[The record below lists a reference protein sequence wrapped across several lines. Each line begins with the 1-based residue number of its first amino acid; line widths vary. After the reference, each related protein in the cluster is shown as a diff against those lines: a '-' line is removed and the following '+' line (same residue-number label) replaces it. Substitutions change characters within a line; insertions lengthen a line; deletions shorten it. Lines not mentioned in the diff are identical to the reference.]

1 MRQSLIRRQPT
12 KRCRKVKKHTT
23 VKEIIKRCRRKNLCT
38 AFFYPIKQSKIRK
51 ERQRFCGTTNLPEL
65 FTTSYLYLHNAYLSS
80 TPSAQHNSR
89 INAHSV
95 HKLFAILAKRQ
106 TPMIFVLRYFLV
118 RRICRN
124 VRTHITEKII
134 FVNIL
139 QQAFSTLNLCYITHK
154 NFSIVQKSG
163 QLNAVRLVILFYR
176 NDVVVNRLTAVY
188 KVYIKI

>member
-1 MRQSLIRRQPT
+1 
-12 KRCRKVKKHTT
+12 
-23 VKEIIKRCRRKNLCT
+23 
-38 AFFYPIKQSKIRK
+38 
-51 ERQRFCGTTNLPEL
+51 
-65 FTTSYLYLHNAYLSS
+65 
-80 TPSAQHNSR
+80 
-89 INAHSV
+89 
-95 HKLFAILAKRQ
+95 
-106 TPMIFVLRYFLV
+106 MIFVLRYFLV

>member
-1 MRQSLIRRQPT
+1 MARLH
-12 KRCRKVKKHTT
+12 KFD
-23 VKEIIKRCRRKNLCT
+23 
-38 AFFYPIKQSKIRK
+38 A
-51 ERQRFCGTTNLPEL
+51 
-65 FTTSYLYLHNAYLSS
+65 FTTSCLYLHNAYLSS
-80 TPSAQHNSR
+80 TPSWTGHRPSAPRRQLQWRSQSPGH
-89 INAHSV
+89 
-95 HKLFAILAKRQ
+95 HKLFAALAKIQ
-106 TPMIFVLRYFLV
+106 PPTIFVLRYPLV

-134 FVNIL
+134 FVHIL